1 MLKLHFLAKRVTL
14 SIGVSS
20 SEISIGSL
28 FAHVDAALYLAKKQ
42 GRNRTEIYAKK
53 SKSES

>member
-20 SEISIGSL
+20 SEISIGPL
-28 FAHVDAALYLAKKQ
+28 FAHADAALYLAKKQ

-53 SKSES
+53 YKSES

>member
-1 MLKLHFLAKRVTL
+1 M
-14 SIGVSS
+14 
-20 SEISIGSL
+20 SENITFRL
-28 FAHVDAALYLAKKQ
+28 FTDAALYLAKKQ

>member
-28 FAHVDAALYLAKKQ
+28 FAHADAALYLAKKQ
-42 GRNRTEIYAKK
+42 DRNRTEIYPKK